1 MKKQKNNPMNLATC
15 ATWRDVTDA
24 DCEVQACSKALVLCF
39 LTSLLFPV
47 SLHVEILVCVYFHF
61 SYFAD

>member
-24 DCEVQACSKALVLCF
+24 DCEVQACSKALV
-39 LTSLLFPV
+39 FPV

>member
-1 MKKQKNNPMNLATC
+1 MNLATC

-47 SLHVEILVCVYFHF
+47 SLHVDILVCVYFHF